1 MIKRVP
7 WLRRLKKT
15 DVEAPLRLPMAVGPL
30 SNGEGWWPDNP
41 RKRLIRKLVL
51 EKAEE
56 VSRREG
62 IDRREFLASACGMAT
77 TLYMINMVNGCAGE
91 KSKASGSSSKRG
103 GSGSD
108 SSGMAGG
115 GSGASGSSSDS
126 RDGGV
131 SRAGSGGSGAGNSGS
146 SGDGGFNVPRD
157 AMVDPDLASAC
168 LGGND
173 ELIIDMQ
180 THFTTPEAD
189 AMVNMVVQ
197 GFFPSINTT
206 NFPWLQRRADAMAH
220 QTNRDAYVELIME
233 GSSTT
238 VGVLSGIA
246 YSLGPDGMGGAAVLT
261 NEALIRGVE
270 YLQGEYPGRMLSH
283 CMVMPNDRLD
293 VQLAMMDRTASTY
306 THWKTYCPWG
316 PRTGALPEGYWLDGM
331 DDPDMVGP
339 KMIERGIKLGAPIF
353 CIHKGF
359 PLTGFSPT
367 YTNPRDVG
375 PAANMFPD
383 AYFVIYHSA
392 YEHGLAAGGTSR
404 PTEAANA
411 MTYCD
416 MAIQRGG
423 GMWPEGP
430 YDEEDETVQMMYP
443 LDRGSNSLIK
453 SLRDANI
460 GPNGTKLDP
469 GTKEVMAGTEDSTHV
484 YAELG
489 GVVPNLMTGRIEE
502 AMHFFGKLLKHIGED
517 RIVWGTDCLWFGS
530 PQPVIEAFRC
540 FEISEEFQETYGYPA
555 LTPERK
561 AKIFG
566 INSARLQMVRGID
579 HLYGKCH
586 SQVVGEMAMKRARE
600 LDEEWGPRRDM
611 IRPVWGPRTRREF
624 LALHAHEEQEKQFW
638 SGRIPFR
645 S

>member
-7 WLRRLKKT
+7 WLRRLKKSEL
-15 DVEAPLRLPMAVGPL
+15 EAPLRLPMAVGPL
-30 SNGEGWWPDNP
+30 TNGEGWWPDSP
-41 RKRLIRKLVL
+41 RKQLIRKLVL
-51 EKAEE
+51 EKADE

-77 TLYMINMVNGCAGE
+77 TLYMINVVNGCAGDKDSPSNNSSTRDAGVE
-91 KSKASGSSSKRG
+91 GAGKGGKSG
-103 GSGSD
+103 GSGSGSAGKAGA
-108 SSGMAGG
+108 SSGSAGN
-115 GSGASGSSSDS
+115 AGSSS
-126 RDGGV
+126 
-131 SRAGSGGSGAGNSGS
+131 GGS
-146 SGDGGFNVPRD
+146 GGFNVPAD
-157 AMVDPDLASAC
+157 AMVDAEVAKAC
-168 LGGND
+168 LGGGG

-206 NFPWLQRRADAMAH
+206 NFPWLKRRADPMAH
-220 QTNRDAYVELIME
+220 QTNRDAYVELIMT
-233 GSSTT
+233 GSDTT
-238 VGVLSGIA
+238 IGVLSGIA
-246 YSLGPDGMGGAAVLT
+246 YSLGADGMGGAAVLT
-261 NEALIRGVE
+261 NEALISGVDF
-270 YLQGEYPGRMLSH
+270 LNKQYPGRMLSH
-283 CMVMPNDRLD
+283 AMVMPNDRLD
-293 VQLAMMDRTASTY
+293 VQLAMMDRTAGTY

-316 PRTGALPEGYWLDGM
+316 PRTGALPTGYWLDGM
-331 DDPDMVGP
+331 DDPNMVGP
-339 KMIERGIKLGAPIF
+339 KMIERGLKLNAPIF

-375 PAANMFPD
+375 PAANMFPE
-383 AYFVIYHSA
+383 ARFVIYHSA
-392 YEHGLAAGGTSR
+392 FEHGLAAGGTSR
-404 PTEAANA
+404 PTEAASA

-416 MAIQRGG
+416 MAVQRAY
-423 GMWPEGP
+423 GMNPEGP
-430 YDEEDETVQMMYP
+430 YDENDMAVQAMFP
-443 LDRGSNSLIK
+443 LDRGTNSLIK

-469 GTKEVMAGTEDSTHV
+469 DTKEVMSGTEDSTYV

-489 GVVPNLMTGRIEE
+489 GVVPNLMTGRVEE

-540 FEISEEFQETYGYPA
+540 FEISKEFQEKYDYPE
-555 LTPERK
+555 LTKARK
-561 AKIFG
+561 EKIFG
-566 INSARLQMVRGID
+566 QNSARLQMARGINN
-579 HLYGKCH
+579 LVGKCH
-586 SQVVGEMAMKRARE
+586 DDIVGEQARLKRE

-611 IRPVWGPRTRREF
+611 VARVWGPKTRRDF
-624 LALHAHEEQEKQFW
+624 LRLHNHEEEEKRHW